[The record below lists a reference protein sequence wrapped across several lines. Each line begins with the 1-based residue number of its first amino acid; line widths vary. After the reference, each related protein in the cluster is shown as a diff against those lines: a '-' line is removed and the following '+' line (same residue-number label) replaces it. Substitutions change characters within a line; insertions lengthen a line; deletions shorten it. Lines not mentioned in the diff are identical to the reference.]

1 MSEPLDDPYGA
12 HFFAL
17 EINGVEVAHFM
28 EFSGLKT
35 SSTVFEIEEGGL
47 NGRTHKRPGQSKWE
61 NLVLKYATNASTQL
75 LELRDQFVQ
84 DRFGSRVTNSGAVIQ
99 YNNYGEEIRRYS
111 FRNAWPV
118 SWEGPQLN
126 SGSSELAIETLELAH
141 EGVEVSSSG
150 ECKPQ
155 MPPSNARLTEDGI
168 EILEPIQFQYDSSA
182 IDGQESHQTLDDVA
196 AILRENPDMKVE
208 VGAHA
213 SSEGSD
219 AYNQDLSQRRNE
231 EVKRQLEA
239 RGVSSDQMTARGY
252 GESMPVADNST
263 QEGREANRRVEFNK
277 M

>member
-150 ECKPQ
+150 ERKPQ

-168 EILEPIQFQYDSSA
+168 EILEPIQFQYDSAA

-208 VGAHA
+208 VGGHA

-219 AYNQDLSQRRNE
+219 AYNQDLSQRRTE